1 MLGGVGM
8 PHENDKPLI
17 LIVDDTPI
25 NIQVLA
31 EAMRSDYRVK
41 VATSG
46 EMALDIIGKEGGKPD
61 LILLDIMMPEM
72 DGYEVCR
79 RLKANPDTQG
89 IPVIF
94 VTARSNAQDEE
105 YGLKLGAM
113 DFIAKPFHLAVV
125 KARVRNHI
133 ALKIKTD
140 LLESLAL
147 IDGLT
152 GIPNRRRLD
161 EALNMEWKRGL
172 RSGSPLAV
180 VMADI
185 DFFKAYNDH
194 YGHGAGDECLRT
206 VARVLSSSLSR
217 PADMMARYGGEE
229 FVAIMPDTDAAG
241 AKRLAQCWRD
251 NVVGEALFHA
261 YSGVADRVTV
271 SVGYASLTPSA
282 DLSPQALLEMADKM
296 LYQAKAQGRNRV
308 CGSE

>member
-1 MLGGVGM
+1 M
-8 PHENDKPLI
+8 PHENDRPLI

-31 EAMRSDYRVK
+31 EALRADYRVK

-46 EMALDIIGKEGGKPD
+46 KMALDIADKESSRPD
-61 LILLDIMMPEM
+61 LILLDVMMPEM

-79 RLKANPDTQG
+79 RLKENPATQG

-94 VTARSNAQDEE
+94 VTARSDARDEE
-105 YGLKLGAM
+105 HGLKLGAM

-133 ALKIKTD
+133 DLKMKAD

-147 IDGLT
+147 IDSLT

-161 EALNMEWKRGL
+161 EVLETEWKRGL
-172 RSGSPLAV
+172 RSGGSIAV

-185 DFFKAYNDH
+185 DYFKAYNDH

-206 VARVLSSSLSR
+206 IARVLSSSLVR

-241 AKRLAQCWRD
+241 AKQMAQRWCD
-251 NVVGEALFHA
+251 NVAAEALFHA
-261 YSGVADRVTV
+261 YSTVADRVTV
-271 SVGYASLTPSA
+271 SVGYACLTPSA
-282 DLSPQALLEMADKM
+282 DQSPKVLLEMADKM
-296 LYQAKAQGRNRV
+296 LYQAKAHGRNQV
-308 CGSE
+308 CGAE